1 MRKFSSYGQVNRN
14 LHYYTPRTA
23 LIEKAYRG
31 LLGDSPD
38 EGGHYLTVWAPRQAG
53 KSSVML
59 EVMRRLQQNEDF
71 DVALF
76 SMQSAKNVHH
86 VEGILKLFAKELQ
99 AQLNATLPPLCSWE
113 ELPDLFS
120 SKALSKPLILIVDE
134 FDALDEEFINAF
146 ANEFRKIYTER
157 NNEIKKKNPEK
168 HYLLHGLALIGIRSV
183 PGIENVSGSPFNVQQ
198 SLHIP
203 NLTFPEVEELFRWY
217 QQESQQPIETE
228 VIKSLYDETRGHP
241 GLTCWF
247 GELLTDSYNTDRNR
261 QITQEQFEEVSAAAV
276 KLLPNNTILNI
287 ISKVKHAPYKDVVL
301 ELFKTDSRLEFSY
314 DDSTLNDLY
323 LNGVITPEQEARTEY
338 YVKFAC
344 PFIQKRIFNF
354 FSHELFRYPGKLY
367 EPFEDLSDSV
377 TDTHLHVRPL
387 LRRYERYVRQNRSWL
402 FKDAPRR
409 TDLRL
414 YEAVY
419 HFNLYMYLHHFFQ
432 NRNARVWPEFPT
444 GNGKID
450 LLIQYRG
457 QLYGLEVK
465 SYRDESAYR
474 SALTQAAR
482 YGKELGL
489 HEIFLICFVE
499 EIDEQNRQKYEME
512 HVDDDTGVTVIPVFV
527 ATGS

>member
-1 MRKFSSYGQVNRN
+1 MRKFSSYGQINRK
-14 LHYYTPRTA
+14 LHYYAPRIE

-31 LLGDSPD
+31 LLGDVPD
-38 EGGHYLTVWAPRQAG
+38 EGGHFLTVWAPRQAG

-59 EVMRRLQQNEDF
+59 EVTRQIRQNENV

-76 SMQSAKNVHH
+76 SMQSAKSVHNA
-86 VEGILKLFAKELQ
+86 EGILELFVKELQ
-99 AQLNATLPPLCSWE
+99 AHLDAPLPEIHTWK

-120 SKALSKPLILIVDE
+120 AKTLSKPLILIIDE

-157 NNEIKKKNPEK
+157 GNALTPKNPEK
-168 HYLLHGLALIGIRSV
+168 QYLLHGLALIGIRSV
-183 PGIENVSGSPFNVQQ
+183 LGIENVSGSPFNVQQ

-203 NLTFPEVEELFRWY
+203 NLTFQEVEELFCWY
-217 QQESQQPIETE
+217 QQESHQTIDAE
-228 VIKSLYDETRGHP
+228 VITAVYNETRGHP

-247 GELLTDSYNTDRNR
+247 GELLTDQYNIDKNQT
-261 QITQEQFEEVSAAAV
+261 ITQELFEEVSAAAV

-287 ISKVKHAPYKDVVL
+287 ISKVKQTPWKDVVL

-314 DDSTLNDLY
+314 DDSTLNYLY

-354 FSHELFRYPGKLY
+354 FSHELFRYPGRLY
-367 EPFEDLSDSV
+367 EPFEDLSDIISE
-377 TDTHLHVRPL
+377 THLYVRPL
-387 LRRYERYVRQNRSWL
+387 FRRYERYVQQNRNWL

-409 TDLRL
+409 SDLHL

-419 HFNLYMYLHHFFQ
+419 HFNLYMYLQHFFQ
-432 NRNARVWPEFPT
+432 HRAAKVWPEFPT

-450 LLIQYRG
+450 LLIQYRER
-457 QLYGLEVK
+457 LYGLEVK
-465 SYRDESAYR
+465 SYRDEIAYR
-474 SALTQAAR
+474 KALTQAAH

-489 HEIFLICFVE
+489 HEIFPICFVE
-499 EIDEQNRQKYEME
+499 EIDEQQRQKYEAKYL
-512 HVDDDTGVTVIPVFV
+512 DKDSGVTVIPVFV

>member
-1 MRKFSSYGQVNRN
+1 MRKFSSYGQINKN
-14 LHYYTPRTA
+14 LHYYVPRTE

-31 LLGDSPD
+31 LLGEIPD
-38 EGGHYLTVWAPRQAG
+38 EGGHYLTVWAPRQTG

-59 EVMRRLQQNEDF
+59 EVAQKLRQTNMV
-71 DVALF
+71 DVISLN
-76 SMQSAKNVHH
+76 MQSAKSVQT
-86 VEGILKLFAKELQ
+86 VAGMLDLFVGDLGRKLHKTFPQ
-99 AQLNATLPPLCSWE
+99 ITSWE
-113 ELPDLFS
+113 HLPELFTSRYLNRP
-120 SKALSKPLILIVDE
+120 IVLLLDE
-134 FDALDEEFINAF
+134 FDALDEEFINSF
-146 ANEFRKIYTER
+146 ANEFRRIYTER
-157 NNEIKKKNPEK
+157 REETDKTSAEK
-168 HYLLHGLALIGIRSV
+168 TYLLHGLALIGVRSV
-183 PGIENVSGSPFNVQQ
+183 LGIENVSGSPFNVQQ

-203 NLTFPEVEELFRWY
+203 NLSFQEVEELFQWY
-217 QQESQQPIETE
+217 RRESQQIIDRE
-228 VIKSLYDETRGHP
+228 VIRSLCDETDGHP

-287 ISKVKHAPYKDVVL
+287 ISKVKHTPYKDVVL

-314 DDSTLNDLY
+314 DDSTLNYLY

-450 LLIQYRG
+450 LLIQYRE

-489 HEIFLICFVE
+489 HEIFPICFVE
-499 EIDEQNRQKYEME
+499 EIDEQNRQKYETE
-512 HVDDDTGVTVIPVFV
+512 HFDDDTGVTVIPVFV